1 MESYKSDKVV
11 IDHNIELIYNKLSN
25 PSMFKE
31 QMEKNMDRVPD
42 EAREHLNKVKFE
54 EDGISIESPMGEVK
68 LSVSESVAPNLV
80 KYVAESS
87 PVPFGLTVNLEA
99 IDEEHT
105 NAVAEINIELPM
117 MLRAMVGG
125 KLSEGA
131 QKMGEVIAKLPYGEM

>member
-87 PVPFGLTVNLEA
+87 PVPFGLTINLEA

-105 NAVAEINIELPM
+105 NAVAEINIELPL